1 MGWEELGDH
10 IQENVQD
17 DAGDHRPE
25 ELPGVRP
32 VVPCGRCT
40 SRFRFG
46 PSTHGTEEWS
56 PGGIFDCLELRQARG
71 GGLPSRTGPEGTIIQ
86 GRGLERDRW
95 FGRGGTT
102 SRPGETAGWGNA
114 ATSGTARSSTRRFC
128 AWSEAFAASA
138 SSISGAGTGTL
149 TRRWARE
156 GASRSVGVDRSAA
169 SLRFAR
175 RREMRRPSGAEFV
188 RRDSADLTG
197 FGSGSFDLVAAHMSL
212 MDIADAAATIR
223 EVRRVLAAG
232 GRFIFSISH
241 PCFDIDLES
250 TWVVERAP
258 FAREN
263 SVFRKVR
270 GYRKERVIR
279 VPWNVSKTEVAYTL
293 SYHRTLAT
301 YLRYLRAAGLAV
313 VRMEEPL
320 PGPEAIRNSPQGAF
334 MREIPLHLVVEAVP
348 WSRPTARPEVQATGV
363 ANVGTYSRGGRPTIG
378 IACPQARQRFFA
390 SRFQAWIVN
399 P

>member
-1 MGWEELGDH
+1 MVREGWDDLAAWRDRRMGERGDLW
-10 IQENVQD
+10 
-17 DAGDHRPE
+17 HRAIIDPTF
-25 ELPGVRP
+25 LR
-32 VVPCGRCT
+32 VVG
-40 SRFRFG
+40 SV
-46 PSTHGTEEWS
+46 
-56 PGGIFDCLELRQARG
+56 
-71 GGLPSRTGPEGTIIQ
+71 
-86 GRGLERDRW
+86 RGLRILDI
-95 FGRGGTT
+95 GC
-102 SRPGETAGWGNA
+102 GN
-114 ATSGTARSSTRRFC
+114 GY
-128 AWSEAFAASA
+128 
-138 SSISGAGTGTL
+138 L

-348 WSRPTARPEVQATGV
+348 WSRPTHGPRFRPPESRTSGRTRGAGVRRSGSRARRPGS
-363 ANVGTYSRGGRPTIG
+363 GSSRRDSKPG
-378 IACPQARQRFFA
+378 
-390 SRFQAWIVN
+390 S
-399 P
+399 